1 MYSDRRK
8 IINNK
13 GFTLVELIV
22 VLALMAILLSITIF
36 SGLAWQD
43 YSRFNHEE
51 AVAEDIFFA
60 AQNQLTEFD
69 ASGAMEGRVQ
79 SPLWKSGTKDYV
91 SGDKG
96 YVLAT
101 ANNTDLLHS
110 IIYKNGTSDSDVIK
124 YNWDNIWKEYLK
136 GANNDTANQK
146 ATIVR
151 LVAEKGDYDKYLI
164 ERAGKTHE
172 GTALSAGT
180 TLLFDIVSPYLADTS
195 VLNGC
200 IALEFS
206 PEAGQVFSV
215 CYSDVASRFEY
226 TNSTSGGVVG
236 IIDRRI
242 QTRKEHMV
250 GYYSA
255 DQLYEK
261 LKGKEKN
268 QDKLRLEI
276 RSEEVLEMI
285 VHDDTGKIFKNDDQD
300 RTLVF
305 SLFNGDPN
313 SGDASVL
320 DFSLTYNYA
329 NYKATSVEEGINN
342 AVANPQVAKTNAGN
356 DNYIIFNSGKYSSD
370 SNAYQCRFPVWIDS
384 DSGDMHIILDAA
396 DVQAESYAYYKAMIA
411 ENGSADEKQAFL
423 NTFSF
428 YRFGLS
434 DNMQYVYAKV
444 VAPNGGSSF
453 SMRKVEA
460 SVDNPD
466 GYAYHKDL
474 AGEGEPIGECI
485 AFGSYAKDDVDINK
499 RLINIKNGRHLF
511 NMRYETDYKS
521 KPDIKNEFKLTQDID
536 WAEFVDKADT
546 ADPNFFLNSFDEFVD
561 SGINLD
567 IGDTKN
573 IPYPGYRCLSKGDS
587 FIQENAL
594 DPDDA
599 TKKNYKISNLTI
611 SITSNIRYGVYDTV
625 FFDPSYS
632 AEDKQKYVDIK
643 ARCMNDDFTGILGAD
658 GLARRGMLPLGL
670 FAENLGTIQNI
681 TLDNHN
687 VKGMEVLEND
697 SDKNIIYTN
706 MVGGFAGNNIGDV
719 SGLTLLTTDKKT
731 HINGRTDVGGIIG
744 RQSFSV
750 SPDKDVELSNLKNN
764 GEVTG
769 YENVGGIVGR
779 VYVHYIND
787 VNNTSQGDP
796 GRWASDERKSLYH
809 DGYDITNTYKS
820 MSGADIFRAKTVSVK
835 DCKNTGHVTGDN
847 MIYNTA
853 NKFEGKPINGD
864 DFLHCAFIGGI
875 AGITQDGFIIDDKDT
890 NKAVSAIQ
898 NYMNNGYY
906 HAGSIQY
913 VKVENCKSEALY
925 KKKDELGEGKM
936 TLFANGNSGC
946 RDCYVGGLIGY
957 ARLTNILECNNDN
970 TTDADFSGDEI
981 PFIIGQN
988 YVGGLIG
995 CSDESRIVLTE
1006 GSSSTYSAINKN
1018 LVIGER
1024 YVGGIAGA
1032 FGIGDITPYS
1042 LNFKEPALN
1051 EASQPTAVIRGTVDG
1066 DLQKLTP
1073 HNKNRRRFINKLCN
1087 KGIVLGVKNNS
1098 NLNYIKEEYERDRF
1112 SGIRNTDAGSGMIG
1126 GIAGVSL
1133 NPIEVC
1139 DNIQSN
1145 ATKDYLL
1152 TLVGIKEDDLD
1163 NTETITKKIEGSSFG
1178 GTCVGGLVG
1187 TVLRYGFLN
1196 RETVN
1201 GSKNELS
1208 NSNIDAIVFGQ
1219 DYVGGAFGTVDDLYT
1234 NPYNFYPSINNATGS
1249 ATDGMVVL
1257 GRDVVGGMAGYV
1269 TKKFDNHVKSDGGS
1283 DTNFDNTQAI
1293 TTPYKVYGRYAVG
1306 GYIGVAK
1313 HTDRDGSN
1321 NYVTAKIKMS
1331 SDNRISVNGIAYT
1344 GGLIG
1349 ICESTYPAYYAEVS
1363 GVNVNGKFFTGGC
1376 FGALDTIK
1384 GEGNN
1389 YFTTSPHILT
1399 TVMNR
1404 TQSGKSNYVYVYDS
1418 SVKSTVFGGSV
1429 VGLYSIAG
1437 SGYHFSSKDVNNN
1450 PNGNLYNVA
1459 ESLKSGSYYMDAASA
1474 FNTIV
1479 NSDIESG
1486 IFSQEIANS
1495 YTTDM
1500 ATNANGKSFES
1511 AVSVES
1517 ELFAGGFFGY
1527 VPDGTKLTFKNF
1539 INKANLNATGSIGAE
1554 SVNEMKSADGTNTDK
1569 FAYLGGVIGRI
1580 PRGMTV
1586 ESCTN
1591 EVAVPEDNYKAA
1603 NATYLGGLTEVN
1615 AGKILY
1621 CENATDF
1628 SYGSG
1633 GVGAFA
1639 GVNGTNVTSIL
1650 YKGTGKDTVITL
1662 DKQGDTPRYLNSNGI
1677 IAGCKN
1683 TGSITSTSGFA
1694 GGIAAA
1700 DGASSNTDVN
1710 RNSAITKCVNL
1721 GNISG
1726 KDAAGI
1732 VSKAGGKDI
1741 ITYCRNYGNLTGTA
1755 STYGI
1760 AGAGV
1765 GDITKNLEA
1774 GNRSVINNGDPV
1786 APMASTNLTNN
1797 FYISGYTSDSQGGGS
1812 STPADIKN
1820 TGRIY
1825 FDIQTDRFGNIY
1837 DKTELNEATTV
1848 WFDANYNQKA
1858 SLVYNVMD
1866 YDSGQA
1872 RGVKMKDFY
1881 VVFGN
1886 GGNITNNT
1894 YGFKYYFTYK
1904 NSEGVLVD
1912 TDTSTVKIKCDER
1925 YKLCNLVPPKN
1936 VDIYSVTLEF
1946 DYNLVR
1952 DENGGNGFNVQYCCA
1967 YFTDAKGNHY
1977 INSST
1982 YLEDLDIH
1990 EEEETKI
1997 YFSSYRID
2005 GQDNRKEI
2013 KNNHGSDGEMQVF
2026 SRKPTDPLNQGSY
2039 ISRWLAGDSSNKKY
2053 DLNVIVESPRSGLD
2067 ASYLRLYWLYDGG
2080 ASGKA
2085 YDYMVALYYLDGN
2098 GEEQTVYRY
2107 RKFRV
2112 PGITWNTPPVAFYDD
2127 IPVTTLEGGSIKP
2140 CRIQILLNY
2149 MDKDG
2154 NPKTDISNQ
2163 WYFGG
2168 LTWYDKNNAERYVVD
2183 KKDKIDTLNPSADSY
2198 APQVDGIVDG
2208 SAYWETPDEEDRQTA
2223 VSSDHWSKQLLVNDK
2238 GKSSFNLAYSRNG
2251 VVQAD
2256 LTTGD
2261 YANFTYD
2268 PNDVNVNAET
2278 RFNQFDK
2285 WFIEAFIDNP
2295 DYFGTGKEGM
2305 FVDPN

>member
-1 MYSDRRK
+1 MYSNRRK
-8 IINNK
+8 INNNN

-43 YSRFNHEE
+43 YARFNHEE

-91 SGDKG
+91 SGDNG

-110 IIYKNGTSDSDVIK
+110 IIYKNGNSDSDVVK

-136 GANNDTANQK
+136 GSNNDASNQK

-215 CYSDVASRFEY
+215 CYSDVASKFEY
-226 TNSTSGGVVG
+226 TNSTSGGTVG

-285 VHDDTGKIFKNDDQD
+285 VHDGTGKIFNNDNVD

-305 SLFNGDPN
+305 SLFNGDPG
-313 SGDASVL
+313 SGDASIL

-384 DSGDMHIILDAA
+384 NSGDMHIILDAA
-396 DVQAESYAYYKAMIA
+396 DVQAESYAYYKAMMD
-411 ENGSADEKQAFL
+411 ENGTTAEKQA
-423 NTFSF
+423 
-428 YRFGLS
+428 Y
-434 DNMQYVYAKV
+434 
-444 VAPNGGSSF
+444 
-453 SMRKVEA
+453 
-460 SVDNPD
+460 NPD

-474 AGEGEPIGECI
+474 ATKEDDPIGECI
-485 AFGSYAKDDVDINK
+485 AFNSYAKDTVDINK
-499 RLINIKNGRHLF
+499 RLIDIKNGRHLF

-521 KPDIKNEFKLTQDID
+521 KSEIKNEFKLTENID
-536 WAEFVDKADT
+536 WAEFVGKAGDSNT
-546 ADPNFFLNSFDEFVD
+546 NFFLNSFDEFVD
-561 SGINLD
+561 SGIDLE

-587 FIQENAL
+587 FIQENAF

-599 TKKNYKISNLTI
+599 TKNNYKISNLTI
-611 SITSNIRYGVYDTV
+611 SITDNIRYGVYDSV
-625 FFDPSYS
+625 FYDPSYS
-632 AEDKQKYVDIK
+632 AEDKQKYTDIK
-643 ARCMNDDFTGILGAD
+643 KHCMSDDFTEILGAD
-658 GLARRGMLPLGL
+658 GLSRRGMLPLGL

-681 TLDNHN
+681 TLDKH
-687 VKGMEVLEND
+687 VVRGMEVLRND

-719 SGLTLLTTDKKT
+719 SGLTLLATDNKT
-731 HINGRTDVGGIIG
+731 HINGRTDVGGIVG
-744 RQSFSV
+744 RQSFSA

-764 GEVTG
+764 AEVTG

-796 GRWASDERKSLYH
+796 GRWASDTRKNLYH
-809 DGYDITNTYKS
+809 DGYDITDTYKS
-820 MSGADIFRAKTVSVK
+820 MSRAYIFRAKTVSVK
-835 DCKNTGHVTGDN
+835 DCENTGHVTGDP
-847 MIYNTA
+847 MIYNESYR
-853 NKFEGKPINGD
+853 FEGKTIAGD
-864 DFLHCAFIGGI
+864 SFRHCAFIGGI
-875 AGITQDGFIIDDKDT
+875 AGITQDGLIIDDSSM
-890 NKAVSAIQ
+890 NNAVAAIQ
-898 NYMNNGYY
+898 DYVSKRYY
-906 HAGSIQY
+906 DNGSIQY
-913 VKVENCKSEALY
+913 VKVENCKSETLY
-925 KKKDELGEGKM
+925 VKKDELSESKM
-936 TLFANGNSGC
+936 ALFANGDSGC

-957 ARLTNILECNNDN
+957 ARLTNIIECNNDN

-981 PFIIGQN
+981 PFVIGQN

-995 CSDESRIVLTE
+995 CSDESRIVLAE
-1006 GSSSTYSAINKN
+1006 GSSSSYSAINKN

-1032 FGIGDITPYS
+1032 FGIGDITHYS

-1051 EASQPTAVIRGTVDG
+1051 EASQPSCVISNDVEG

-1073 HNKNRRRFINKLCN
+1073 HGDKKYRNRFIIKLCN
-1087 KGIVLGVKNNS
+1087 KGIVLGVKNDK
-1098 NLNYIKEEYERDRF
+1098 NLNYVLEKSSDTDRY
-1112 SGIRNTDAGSGMIG
+1112 SGIRNPNVGSGMIG
-1126 GIAGVSL
+1126 GIAGACL

-1139 DNIQSN
+1139 DNIQSED
-1145 ATKDYLL
+1145 TKDYLL
-1152 TLVGIKEDDLD
+1152 TLVGITEDDLD
-1163 NTETITKKIEGSSFG
+1163 NTETVINKIEGSSFG

-1187 TVLRYGFLN
+1187 TVRRYGFLN
-1196 RETVN
+1196 RESIHGN
-1201 GSKNELS
+1201 RNELS

-1219 DYVGGAFGTVDDLYT
+1219 DYVGGAFGTVDDRYT
-1234 NPYNFYPSINNATGS
+1234 NPYNFYPSIKNSTGRGI
-1249 ATDGMVVL
+1249 DGMVVI
-1257 GRDVVGGMAGYV
+1257 GRDVVGGFGGYV
-1269 TKKFDNHVKSDGGS
+1269 SKKFDNHVKSNGGT

-1313 HTDRDGSN
+1313 HTDKDGSN

-1344 GGLIG
+1344 GGFIG
-1349 ICESTYPAYYAEVS
+1349 VCESSYPGYYAEIS
-1363 GVNVNGKFFTGGC
+1363 GVDVNGKYFTGGC

-1384 GEGNN
+1384 TDKDN
-1389 YFTTSPHILT
+1389 YFTAQPNPHILS

-1404 TQSGKSNYVYVYDS
+1404 TQSGKNNYVYVYDS
-1418 SVKSTVFGGSV
+1418 SVNTTVFGGSV
-1429 VGLYSIAG
+1429 VGLYSIAS
-1437 SGYHFSSKDVNNN
+1437 SGYHFSSKDINNV

-1459 ESLKSGSYYMDAASA
+1459 ESLKSEGYYMDAASA

-1495 YTTDM
+1495 YTVDM
-1500 ATNANGKSFES
+1500 ATNANGKFFES
-1511 AVSVES
+1511 AVSVNS

-1586 ESCTN
+1586 ETCTN
-1591 EVAVPEDNYKAA
+1591 EVAVPENNYKAE

-1621 CENATDF
+1621 CENATEF

-1650 YKGTGKDTVITL
+1650 YNNNNATKEAVITL

-1683 TGSITSTSGFA
+1683 TGKITSTDGFA

-1700 DGASSNTDVN
+1700 DGTSINTNVN

-1721 GNISG
+1721 GDISG

-1765 GDITKNLEA
+1765 GDINKNLEA
-1774 GNRSVINNGDPV
+1774 GNRSVTNIGDPV
-1786 APMASTNLTNN
+1786 APMASNNLTKN
-1797 FYISGYTSDSQGGGS
+1797 FYISGYTSDSQSGGS
-1812 STPADIKN
+1812 STPVDINNKGKAYFNIDCSLAGMADKMYN
-1820 TGRIY
+1820 KEEVDGSR
-1825 FDIQTDRFGNIY
+1825 QTTWSMGVNNNEDVSIVY
-1837 DKTELNEATTV
+1837 SVLNEAGEPR
-1848 WFDANYNQKA
+1848 
-1858 SLVYNVMD
+1858 SL
-1866 YDSGQA
+1866 
-1872 RGVKMKDFY
+1872 KMKNFTL
-1881 VVFGN
+1881 VFGN
-1886 GGNITNNT
+1886 DGYAPGYT
-1894 YGFKYYFTYK
+1894 YVFDVEFLTKDANGKTVPA
-1904 NSEGVLVD
+1904 GPAV
-1912 TDTSTVKIKCDER
+1912 TSSVIMNEYTKMAEIEA
-1925 YKLCNLVPPKN
+1925 PSN
-1936 VDIYSVTLEF
+1936 VDIYGINVEFHYSVLK
-1946 DYNLVR
+1946 DYNPWGANIL
-1952 DENGGNGFNVQYCCA
+1952 YCCA
-1967 YFTDAKGNHY
+1967 YYMDGSGKHY
-1977 INSST
+1977 INDISKIIDYDATSSELKLSGHFT
-1982 YLEDLDIH
+1982 
-1990 EEEETKI
+1990 
-1997 YFSSYRID
+1997 D
-2005 GQDNRKEI
+2005 GQGNNNGIMSQAAPSQTSMPTDNNSYFKEI
-2013 KNNHGSDGEMQVF
+2013 WLDNYTNKTYHI
-2026 SRKPTDPLNQGSY
+2026 SY
-2039 ISRWLAGDSSNKKY
+2039 DISSPSN
-2053 DLNVIVESPRSGLD
+2053 GLD
-2067 ASYLRLYWLYDGG
+2067 AQKIRLYWSQPFD
-2080 ASGKA
+2080 SGNNQE
-2085 YDYMVALYYLDGN
+2085 YTVILSYLDSN
-2098 GEEQTVYRY
+2098 GDEQKVYRY
-2107 RKFRV
+2107 RKFNLASC
-2112 PGITWNTPPVAFYDD
+2112 PSDPYLFYDD
-2127 IPVTTLEGGSIKP
+2127 INCVDCNGASIKP
-2140 CRIQILLNY
+2140 TKIDILLDYTDAN
-2149 MDKDG
+2149 G
-2154 NPKTDISNQ
+2154 NPKTDICQANH
-2163 WYFGG
+2163 YGAI
-2168 LTWYDKNNAERYVVD
+2168 TWFDNTEQHNEKYLADKNNVYTYDMATEGNVSSTS
-2183 KKDKIDTLNPSADSY
+2183 IFEN
-2198 APQVDGIVDG
+2198 G
-2208 SAYWETPDEEDRQTA
+2208 SMYLVNSTEDWQTA
-2223 VSSDHWSKQLLVNDK
+2223 VSSDHWSKQLLVNDR
-2238 GKSSFNLAYSRNG
+2238 GMSSFNLAYSRSG
-2251 VVQAD
+2251 VVKEN
-2256 LTTGD
+2256 LTTGT